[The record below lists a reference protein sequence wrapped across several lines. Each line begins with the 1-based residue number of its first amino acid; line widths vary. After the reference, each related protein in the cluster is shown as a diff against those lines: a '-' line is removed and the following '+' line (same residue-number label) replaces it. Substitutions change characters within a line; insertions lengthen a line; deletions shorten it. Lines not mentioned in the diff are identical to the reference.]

1 MSIWLLCNGVL
12 LIIAYLLG
20 SFPTGYLLGKTLQG
34 IDIREHGSKSTG
46 ATNVLRV
53 LGKGPGLA
61 TLGVD
66 ITKGAVAVALVRWA
80 YANPT
85 FTHQAPEATDLSLWL
100 PLFVILAGLVAILG
114 HSKSLWLNFTGGKSV
129 ATGLGVLLVMSWTV
143 GLAALGVF
151 ALVLS
156 VSRIVSLSSICA
168 AIALPILMVV
178 AHQPWVY
185 ILFSITASIYVVWRH
200 WTNIQR
206 LWSGTEPRLGE
217 KKAVSTDVT

>member
-12 LIIAYLLG
+12 LIVAYLLG
-20 SFPTGYLLGKTLQG
+20 SVPTGYLLGKTLQG
-34 IDIREHGSKSTG
+34 IDIREHGSNSTG

-53 LGKGPGLA
+53 LGKGPGLT

-66 ITKGAVAVALVRWA
+66 ISKGAVAVALVRWA

-85 FTHQAPEATDLSLWL
+85 FTDQASEATDLSLWL
-100 PLFVILAGLVAILG
+100 PVLVILAGLMAILG
-114 HSKSLWLNFTGGKSV
+114 HSKSLWLHFTGGKSV

-143 GLAALGVF
+143 GLAAFGVF

-168 AIALPILMVV
+168 AIALPILMGV
-178 AHQPWVY
+178 AHQPWTY

-217 KKAVSTDVT
+217 KKAVSTDAT